1 MRKVARLGCLLAG
14 VIQVG
19 ALGGCSTVLF
29 SEDNSAA
36 RTAAIE
42 REALI
47 DAAET
52 LSRTSWPEPENVS
65 WQARIVHI
73 GADRVS
79 KSDAVE
85 IYLASLG
92 ETGDRYSKVLRD
104 AEAHLRAADD
114 LALAAANAAQSVRPV
129 MDDVSIV
136 EEAIGDLR
144 QTRDIYVESLKALA
158 KLGEPAPSPTVR
170 ELKSGFDTA
179 IKTLGAVADELADRI
194 ADDDTETFA
203 GPAQHDQLVE
213 GSLYSKMR

>member
-14 VIQVG
+14 VILVG

-29 SEDNSAA
+29 SGDNSTDRAA
-36 RTAAIE
+36 AVE

-47 DAAET
+47 EAAET
-52 LSRTSWPEPENVS
+52 VSRTSWPEPENVS

-73 GADRVS
+73 GAGRVS

-85 IYLASLG
+85 TYLASLG
-92 ETGDRYSKVLRD
+92 DAGDRYGSVLRD
-104 AEAHLRAADD
+104 AEAHLRAADE

-144 QTRDIYVESLKALA
+144 QTRDIYVESLKTLA
-158 KLGEPAPSPTVR
+158 KLGEPVPPSIVR
-170 ELKSGFDTA
+170 DLKSAFDSA
-179 IKTLGAVADELADRI
+179 IKSLGSVADELADRI

-203 GPAQHDQLVE
+203 GPAQHEQFVE
-213 GSLYSKMR
+213 GSL

>member
-14 VIQVG
+14 VIVAG

-29 SEDNSAA
+29 SENNSAA

-52 LSRTSWPEPENVS
+52 VSRTNWPEPEKVS

-79 KSDAVE
+79 ESDAIG
-85 IYLASLG
+85 IYLTSLG
-92 ETGDRYSKVLRD
+92 ATGDRYSKVLRD
-104 AEAHLRAADD
+104 AEGHLRAADG

-129 MDDVSIV
+129 MEDVSVV
-136 EEAIGDLR
+136 EDAIGDLR
-144 QTRDIYVESLKALA
+144 QTRDIYVESLKILA
-158 KLGEPAPSPTVR
+158 KQGEPVSSSTVR
-170 ELKSGFDTA
+170 ELKSDFDAA
-179 IKTLGAVADELADRI
+179 IKSLGAVADELADRI

-203 GPAQHDQLVE
+203 GPARHDPLAE
-213 GSLYSKMR
+213 GSL